1 MQLVIFAGGL
11 GTRMGQETAL
21 KPKPMLEI
29 GEKPI
34 IWHIMNYY
42 SKFGVNDF
50 VVLAG
55 YRSIELKTF
64 FRDLSLHNKQVFF
77 GPNMQ
82 TNAAHQSL
90 PWRVTILDT
99 GQDAETELRLF
110 QARDFIEGDDFF
122 CTYGDGLADVNLQE
136 LLSFHRSHGA
146 TATVTAFRPQ
156 SRFGELI
163 FNREG
168 LVNSFREKPIL
179 DNYINIGFM
188 CLNKRVFDIMDG
200 KNRAFETGLL
210 SELASKSLLHSF
222 VHSGNWKP
230 IDNPRELTEM
240 NEIWRSGSAWWA

>member
-11 GTRMGQETAL
+11 GTRMGQETAV

-29 GEKPI
+29 GDKPI
-34 IWHIMNYY
+34 IWHIMSYY

-50 VVLAG
+50 IVLAG

-64 FRDLSLHNKQVFF
+64 FRDLSLHSNQVFF
-77 GPNMQ
+77 DPHMQ
-82 TNAAHQSL
+82 TYTAPQNL

-110 QARDFIEGDDFF
+110 RAKDFIEGDEFF
-122 CTYGDGLADVNLQE
+122 CTYGDGLADVNLQD
-136 LLSFHRSHGA
+136 LLSFHRSRGA
-146 TATVTAFRPQ
+146 TATVTAFKPQ

-163 FNREG
+163 FSGEG
-168 LVNSFREKPIL
+168 LVSSFREKPTL

-188 CLNKRVFDIMDG
+188 CLNRRVFDFIDG
-200 KNRAFETGLL
+200 TNRAFETGLL
-210 SELASKSLLHSF
+210 SELASKSLLYSY
-222 VHSGNWKP
+222 VHTGTWKP
-230 IDNPRELTEM
+230 IDNPRELNEM